1 MKDRNK
7 ARTREKDD
15 YSITNDML
23 VEMLEESIR
32 IFWRFVRAD
41 KDCYSVMAKAKGQKG
56 IHPEVQEEDDLELL
70 LEIRKNL
77 EKVSF

>member
-7 ARTREKDD
+7 ARTKEKAD
-15 YSITNDML
+15 YSITSDML
-23 VEMLEESIR
+23 VEILEESIR

-41 KDCYSVMAKAKGQKG
+41 KDCYSMMAAKGQKR
-56 IHPEVQEEDDLELL
+56 IHPEVQEQEDLELL
-70 LEIRKNL
+70 VEMRKNL